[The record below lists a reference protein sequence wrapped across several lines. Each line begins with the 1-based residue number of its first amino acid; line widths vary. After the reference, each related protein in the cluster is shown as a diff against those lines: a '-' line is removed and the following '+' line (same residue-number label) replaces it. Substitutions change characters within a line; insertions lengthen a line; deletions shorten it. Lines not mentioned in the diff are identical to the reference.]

1 MKARLIFLL
10 VQASLLAAFLGAAK
24 GGPWSSWTDGH

>member
-10 VQASLLAAFLGAAK
+10 IQATLVAYFVGGIKGA
-24 GGPWSSWTDGH
+24 WVSWTDGH